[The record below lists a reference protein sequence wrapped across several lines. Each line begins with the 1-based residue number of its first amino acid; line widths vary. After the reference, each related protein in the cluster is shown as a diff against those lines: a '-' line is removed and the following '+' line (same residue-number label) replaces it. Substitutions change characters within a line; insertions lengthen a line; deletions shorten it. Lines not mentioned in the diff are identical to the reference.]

1 MLAHVFDRL
10 AMQVRRA
17 KDVPRAVGFHT
28 PPGEGGH
35 GQQKFARPIEGIAC
49 FADFIGFNGT

>member
-17 KDVPRAVGFHT
+17 KDVPRAVGFHHAT
-28 PPGEGGH
+28 WRGGAWATTVCSSNR
-35 GQQKFARPIEGIAC
+35 GYSMFC
-49 FADFIGFNGT
+49 GFYRI

>member
-1 MLAHVFDRL
+1 MLAHVFDRV

-17 KDVPRAVGFHT
+17 KDVPRAVGFRHAT
-28 PPGEGGH
+28 WRGGH

-49 FADFIGFNGT
+49 FADFMGFNGT